1 MLVQGKEGKATLPE
15 AYNHTPQGGSTAA
28 PTPPCAKSVRE
39 KCPRQDSN
47 LYAVSDTG
55 PSNQPVYQFQH
66 VGKSC
71 PNQTETSKTNAR
83 GGTRTLT
90 GLTPTGS

>member
-1 MLVQGKEGKATLPE
+1 MPE
-15 AYNHTPQGGSTAA
+15 AYKRTPQGA
-28 PTPPCAKSVRE
+28 PTAVPTTRSAKIARE

-66 VGKSC
+66 VGHL
-71 PNQTETSKTNAR
+71 PNLAESSRTNAR